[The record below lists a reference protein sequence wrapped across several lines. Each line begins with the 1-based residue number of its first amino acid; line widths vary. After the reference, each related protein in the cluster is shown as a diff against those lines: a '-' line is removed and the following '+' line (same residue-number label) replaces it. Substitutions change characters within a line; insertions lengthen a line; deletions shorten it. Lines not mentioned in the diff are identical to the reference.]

1 MGERLT
7 LEQQIARKEAQ
18 LAKLKSQQRQIE
30 RKNET
35 RRLIYHGR
43 LLEKL
48 MATGVISQQQYDRAL
63 NEMLTR
69 NYDREFFGLPL
80 NPEEPKRVRK
90 SQQKSA
96 DSIQVKQTVTQEI
109 TNPQPKPESHNKH
122 LYEHSVSEAEFLT

>member
-18 LAKLKSQQRQIE
+18 LAKLKSQQKQIE

-48 MATGVISQQQYDRAL
+48 MATGAISQQQYDKAL

-80 NPEEPKRVRK
+80 NPEEPKQVRK
-90 SQQKSA
+90 SQQKTA
-96 DSIQVKQTVTQEI
+96 TFIQVKQAVAQEI
-109 TNPQPKPESHNKH
+109 VNPQPKPESVNQR